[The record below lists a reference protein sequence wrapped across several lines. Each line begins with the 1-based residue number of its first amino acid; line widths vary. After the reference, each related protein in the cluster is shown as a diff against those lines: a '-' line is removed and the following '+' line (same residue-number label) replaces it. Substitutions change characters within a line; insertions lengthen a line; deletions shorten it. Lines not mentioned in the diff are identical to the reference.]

1 MTLPVLIKFWVK
13 LKESEHLFLDPQVKS
28 LPLGKRKVFKQFWA
42 MGPIWKQFFVLLS
55 LKWDT
60 ILFIMEF
67 RAVLKEQAL
76 ILESVSFFS
85 VSEKSQGIH

>member
-1 MTLPVLIKFWVK
+1 
-13 LKESEHLFLDPQVKS
+13 
-28 LPLGKRKVFKQFWA
+28 

-85 VSEKSQGIH
+85 VLEKSQGIH